1 MRDRP
6 FQVSDSGDGAKT
18 SEQEI
23 SARGWGVGREGFN
36 SSLPLPFFRFAFFP
50 SLFISCPFQLSDC
63 LKKASLCCILKHRT
77 AATFTIKHGRCAV
90 TKRLSLIKVALSP
103 KTQKLT
109 FLWLAPWWKIREIC
123 TRRFL
128 HFVIIIDDRS
138 FYVNPIISD
147 DQLFKFSWFPT
158 PIDIYQGFMW
168 LPPSLFRFQSSHYS
182 SWMASEETC
191 LRNVYYWCQVSAVQ
205 CTAIYPA

>member
-1 MRDRP
+1 MGRR
-6 FQVSDSGDGAKT
+6 QVSRKYQQGG
-18 SEQEI
+18 
-23 SARGWGVGREGFN
+23 GGRERRFQLLSP
-36 SSLPLPFFRFAFFP
+36 SSFLPLCFFFP
-50 SLFISCPFQLSDC
+50 LLFISCPFQLSGC

-147 DQLFKFSWFPT
+147 DQLFILSWFPT
-158 PIDIYQGFMW
+158 PIDIYQSFMW
-168 LPPSLFRFQSSHYS
+168 LPPSLFCFQSSHYS

>member
-1 MRDRP
+1 MWDRP

-23 SARGWGVGREGFN
+23 SARGWGVGREGLN
-36 SSLPLPFFRFAFFP
+36 SSLPLPFFPFAFFP
-50 SLFISCPFQLSDC
+50 PLFISCSFQLSGC
-63 LKKASLCCILKHRT
+63 LKKASLCCTLKHRT
-77 AATFTIKHGRCAV
+77 AATFIIKHGRCAV
-90 TKRLSLIKVALSP
+90 TKRLSLIKVALSQ
-103 KTQKLT
+103 KTQKLA

-123 TRRFL
+123 TRRYL

-147 DQLFKFSWFPT
+147 DQLFKLSWFPAPT
-158 PIDIYQGFMW
+158 DIYQSFMC
-168 LPPSLFRFQSSHYS
+168 LPPCLFRFQSSHYS

-205 CTAIYPA
+205 CTASYPA